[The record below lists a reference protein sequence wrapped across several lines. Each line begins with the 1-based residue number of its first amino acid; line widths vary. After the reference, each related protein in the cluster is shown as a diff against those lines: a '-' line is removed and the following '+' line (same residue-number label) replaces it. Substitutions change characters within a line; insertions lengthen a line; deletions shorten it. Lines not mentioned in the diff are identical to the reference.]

1 MPSAPTH
8 ALAWRQQAAQQEL
21 GEDEGRHELH
31 RLELSGGER
40 TLTGGGPRVEASPGG
55 LDETDSYEEQDR
67 DDEDVRGGR
76 EERAG
81 LAYATRLPASK
92 TTITP
97 IPIATTSGLS
107 EGIAEVIAARP
118 AATPPSS
125 GRREVVRLDG

>member
-1 MPSAPTH
+1 MPSTPTH
-8 ALAWRQQAAQQEL
+8 ALARRQQAAQQEL

-31 RLELSGGER
+31 RLELGGGER

-81 LAYATRLPASK
+81 LAYATKVAGQQDDDHANPDRDHFGPQRR
-92 TTITP
+92 
-97 IPIATTSGLS
+97 GCGGDRR
-107 EGIAEVIAARP
+107 EARGDP
-118 AATPPSS
+118 TVEWSS
-125 GRREVVRLDG
+125 GGGSS